1 MSFSALGI
9 GVLVLELVLVPV
21 PVPVL
26 VRCGCHARV
35 CDRAHRLFFFRVGNC
50 MTTLPLLR
58 DLCANDVVRMAV
70 GYCIRADSLVE
81 EDVRHRA
88 RECFAQN
95 GVFLQLRSTILVR
108 RVWHRIR
115 ASSYDTT
122 TRGGVGVGCEGGP
135 RRGAR

>member
-9 GVLVLELVLVPV
+9 GVIVLALVLVLV

-26 VRCGCHARV
+26 VRCGCAAMLGCAIGPIV
-35 CDRAHRLFFFRVGNC
+35 FSSSVAG
-50 MTTLPLLR
+50 MTTLPPLR
-58 DLCANDVVRMAV
+58 GLCANDLVRMAV

-88 RECFAQN
+88 RECFVQN

-108 RVWHRIR
+108 RVWQRIR
-115 ASSYDTT
+115 ASSYSTT

>member
-9 GVLVLELVLVPV
+9 GVIVLELVLVLV

-26 VRCGCHARV
+26 VRCGCAAMLGCAIGPIV
-35 CDRAHRLFFFRVGNC
+35 FSSSVAG
-50 MTTLPLLR
+50 MTTLPPLR
-58 DLCANDVVRMAV
+58 GLCANDVVRMAV
-70 GYCIRADSLVE
+70 GYTGGFSCRG
-81 EDVRHRA
+81 DVRHRA
-88 RECFAQN
+88 RECFVQN